1 MKKRNIGY
9 VISIV
14 FIVLF
19 LALSILLRFKS
30 NNSVWAFC
38 WMYAIL
44 IPAIISSYIN
54 IKNNK
59 KVIHRIIF
67 AIVVYAFAIALFI
80 TTVVIINPNV
90 SIPLC

>member
-9 VISIV
+9 AISVV
-14 FIVLF
+14 FIILF
-19 LALSILLRFKS
+19 FALSILLKFKP

-38 WMYAIL
+38 WMYAFL
-44 IPAIISSYIN
+44 IPAIISSYLN

-59 KVIHRIIF
+59 KVIHRITF
-67 AIVVYAFAIALFI
+67 AIAVYAFAIALFI
-80 TTVVIINPNV
+80 TAIVIINPNV